1 MDRMLLCCGVEVGRC
16 CLLLCRA
23 KRPVERVT
31 SLQRL
36 CEREL
41 ARSLVEPRTVL
52 QVLDFADAAG
62 SKMLRAHCLGVRR
75 ALICP
80 SSKS

>member
-1 MDRMLLCCGVEVGRC
+1 MRGLG
-16 CLLLCRA
+16 LCRRSRKPSEGVA
-23 KRPVERVT
+23 

-41 ARSLVEPRTVL
+41 ALNMVEPRTVL

-62 SKMLRAHCLGVRR
+62 SKMLRAHCLGVRMS
-75 ALICP
+75 LQLGL
-80 SSKS
+80 KEWK